1 MVESVG
7 KWETVREKRGKER
20 NEKRKIEREKLVLSE
35 ILLIITTELNA
46 LYL

>member
-1 MVESVG
+1 M
-7 KWETVREKRGKER
+7 REKRGKER
-20 NEKRKIEREKLVLSE
+20 NEERKIEREKLVLSE